1 MSRIGQM
8 PIPIPDGVK
17 LNIEGRRVSVV
28 GPKGTLTQEIPYPIT
43 CEEKNGHL
51 VVERPND
58 TRSYRALHGLSRALL
73 NNIIKG
79 VTAGFEKVLEIS
91 GVGYR
96 AQLQGKRLTLQMGFS
111 HPVVF
116 EAPKGVELEL
126 LSPTRIK
133 VFGIDKQLVG
143 EAAAEIRAIKS
154 PEPYKAKGI
163 RYAGEYIRR
172 KVGKAGVK

>member
-1 MSRIGQM
+1 M
-8 PIPIPDGVK
+8 PIPIPEGVK
-17 LNIEGRRVSVV
+17 IKIEGRKVSVV
-28 GPKGTLTQEIPYPIT
+28 GPKGTLAQEIPYPIT
-43 CEEKNGHL
+43 CEVKNGNL
-51 VVERPND
+51 VLERPND
-58 TRSYRALHGLSRALL
+58 IQSHKALHGLSRALL
-73 NNIIKG
+73 NNIVKG
-79 VTAGFEKVLEIS
+79 VTSGFEKVLEIS

-116 EAPKGVELEL
+116 EAPQGVELEL

-143 EAAAEIRAIKS
+143 EVAAEIRAIKS

-163 RYAGEYIRR
+163 RYVGEYIRR